1 MIDDQGYRSN
11 VGIIIVNKEGKL
23 FWGKRVHQDA
33 WQFPQG
39 GIRPHETPQQAAF
52 RELKEEVGLS
62 PSDVRV
68 IGKTEDWLYYDLP
81 SHLIRHHSHP
91 VCVGQKQIWFMFG
104 LVADDKAIQL
114 ETHTIPEFEDWRWVD
129 YWLPVQDVV
138 DFKRGVYQKAL
149 TELEGAMHKFWL
161 TSAEQRAE
169 PQTDSQQDAV
179 S

>member
-1 MIDDQGYRSN
+1 MIDEQGYRPN
-11 VGIIIVNKEGKL
+11 VGIIIVNKEGQL

-39 GIRPHETPQQAAF
+39 GIRPNETPQQAAF

-68 IGKTEDWLYYDLP
+68 LGRTADWLHYDLP
-81 SHLIRHHSHP
+81 AHLIRHYSQP

-104 LVADDKAIQL
+104 LVSGEEKIQL
-114 ETHTIPEFEDWRWVD
+114 EGYKVPEFEDWRWVD
-129 YWLPVQDVV
+129 YWLPVQEVV

-149 TELEGAMHKFWL
+149 TELENAMHKFWL
-161 TSAEQRAE
+161 SPVSEPKSATE
-169 PQTDSQQDAV
+169 PDSK
-179 S
+179 

>member
-1 MIDDQGYRSN
+1 MIDEQGYRSN

-114 ETHTIPEFEDWRWVD
+114 ETYRIPEFEDWRWVD

-161 TSAEQRAE
+161 TSAEPRAE
-169 PQTDSQQDAV
+169 SQIDSQQDAV
-179 S
+179 P